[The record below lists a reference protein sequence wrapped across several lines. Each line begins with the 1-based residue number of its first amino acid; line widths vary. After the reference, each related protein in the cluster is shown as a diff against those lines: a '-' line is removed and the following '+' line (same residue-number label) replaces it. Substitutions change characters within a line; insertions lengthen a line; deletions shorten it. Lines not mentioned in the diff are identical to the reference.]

1 MSDQQTSSTEVPQHP
16 AHVLRVRAEPD
27 GTESAWLDDQ
37 PVILTPGTSPHQA
50 LIRAARRAA
59 DRTTP
64 GRVIR
69 VIGSTP
75 DGQTFH
81 MAIGPDGRAW
91 AVPPPPVPARVTPK
105 YVENHSAPAV
115 SALAPISALTPAAPE
130 TEPEE
135 PVAAAEPVGEAEP
148 DEEPVEEAAG
158 EPADAVV
165 ADNRPTPERVQR
177 TVPTTIDPDVPV
189 PVDIPEIDVPE
200 PDATLAA
207 AVAALAERPAGRPAN
222 EFAKAPSSIPTPAR
236 PVPRE
241 ARPAPRPADTDTDT
255 GPAKTAADKAVSKP
269 QPREAAD
276 DEMDGP
282 RRRDV
287 LLGAAAGATAMALL
301 GGGAAAAYI
310 AVRRHEHRS
319 IVATPTMQRT
329 GANALPAGINAPTG
343 LPDTFAWS
351 VSGLVGQGST
361 IATTQT
367 QVFCTTASTATG
379 GVQLEAL
386 DATSGER
393 QWAYP
398 LPAALVVSS
407 GPTMMPIG
415 GKPTVVLATPTRI
428 FAWPTTGG
436 SPTVWKVTAKD
447 TVTLTSSGVIVQKS
461 GDNSHAFVLYDGAL
475 TQRALPSGSTPVA
488 VLSDGSL
495 VAVSNDGRA
504 WHITDANTAPAAMQ
518 LKGPTGTTPGTF
530 LAATATLLVT
540 AFVPSGNQKQA
551 MVRSFTLPDFTP
563 QTTTQPL
570 QAPTPATF
578 LLSPDQTW
586 AVASNTWINMTTG
599 KSHVIT
605 ALWSPLAISPSLTWA
620 KIGTTVLTA
629 DKTGR
634 SLGASTN
641 PTGQTAQPRGG
652 TSQLTFAVASQGS
665 NSTLYALPMPA
676 GNTEG

>member
-1 MSDQQTSSTEVPQHP
+1 MSDQQTSAPSAGVPERP

-37 PVILTPGTSPHQA
+37 PVMLTPGTSPHQS
-50 LIRAARRAA
+50 LIRAARRAS
-59 DRTTP
+59 DRTSP
-64 GRVIR
+64 GSVIR

-91 AVPPPPVPARVTPK
+91 AVSPPPVPARVTPK

-115 SALAPISALTPAAPE
+115 SALAPISALTPAAA
-130 TEPEE
+130 EPALEQ
-135 PVAAAEPVGEAEP
+135 PVAAEQVEATEPAVAAEP
-148 DEEPVEEAAG
+148 DL
-158 EPADAVV
+158 EPADE
-165 ADNRPTPERVQR
+165 ADDAIPAASVKSPSAATAPV
-177 TVPTTIDPDVPV
+177 DPNVPV
-189 PVDIPEIDVPE
+189 PVDIPEIEVPE
-200 PDATLAA
+200 PDATLTA
-207 AVAALAERPAGRPAN
+207 AVAALAERPVGRPAN
-222 EFAKAPSSIPTPAR
+222 GFAKTTPSIPTPAR

-241 ARPAPRPADTDTDT
+241 ARPAPRPADTD
-255 GPAKTAADKAVSKP
+255 GSLAKNTAEKAVSKI
-269 QPREAAD
+269 EGD
-276 DEMDGP
+276 DETDGP

-287 LLGAAAGATAMALL
+287 LLGVAAGATAMALL

-319 IVATPTMQRT
+319 VVATPTMQRT
-329 GANALPAGINAPTG
+329 GANALPTGINAPVG

-351 VSGLVGQGST
+351 VGGLVGQGST

-367 QVFCTTASTATG
+367 QVFCTTANTATG
-379 GVQLEAL
+379 GMRLEAL

-393 QWAYP
+393 QWAYS

-447 TVTLTSSGVIVQKS
+447 TVTLTASGVIVQKS
-461 GDNSHAFVLYDGAL
+461 GDTAHAFVLYDGAL
-475 TQRALPSGSTPVA
+475 AQRALPSGSTPVA
-488 VLSDGSL
+488 VLGDGSL
-495 VAVSNDGRA
+495 VAATNDGRA
-504 WHITDANTAPAAMQ
+504 WRITDPNNAPVATQLPAPA
-518 LKGPTGTTPGTF
+518 GTTPGAF

-551 MVRSFTLPDFTP
+551 MVRSFTLPGFTP

-570 QAPTPATF
+570 QAPTAATF

-586 AVASNTWINMTTG
+586 AVAGNTWIDMTKG

-620 KIGTTVLTA
+620 KIGTSVLTA

-634 SLGASTN
+634 SLGASTD
-641 PTGQTAQPRGG
+641 PTGQTALPRGG
-652 TSQLTFAVASQGS
+652 TSELTFAVASQGQS
-665 NSTLYALPMPA
+665 STLYALPMPA